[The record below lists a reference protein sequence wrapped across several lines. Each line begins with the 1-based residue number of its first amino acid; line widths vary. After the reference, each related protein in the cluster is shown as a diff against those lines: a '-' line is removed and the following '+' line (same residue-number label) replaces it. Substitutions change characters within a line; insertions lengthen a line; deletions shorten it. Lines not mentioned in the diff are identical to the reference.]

1 MTFLLYFAQVLLN
14 LFARKLMAITQFLA
28 NKSQKKEIW
37 SKVEYGLVG
46 QNYLG
51 KLHLQKY
58 IG

>member
-1 MTFLLYFAQVLLN
+1 
-14 LFARKLMAITQFLA
+14 MAITQFLA